1 MSREGM
7 AFVTVSSV
15 LLWGLIIW
23 GAAAG
28 FSLVRAQVL
37 PPSRYQGDVT
47 VVVRYVDPD
56 QTDALC
62 RHAGVSARGHVAAC
76 TFPNPIGSNLPMVS
90 VRPNPAKLSDRG
102 YLARLEIH
110 ENAHAMG
117 WSKDHE
123 Q

>member
-1 MSREGM
+1 M
-7 AFVTVSSV
+7 AFVMFSSTA
-15 LLWGLIIW
+15 LWGLIAW
-23 GAAAG
+23 GAVVAC
-28 FSLVRAQVL
+28 STVHAQVL

-56 QTDALC
+56 LTDALC
-62 RHAGVSARGHVAAC
+62 RHAGVQAKGRVEAC
-76 TFPNPIGSNLPMVS
+76 TFPNPIGGGLPMIS

-117 WSKDHE
+117 WSRDHE